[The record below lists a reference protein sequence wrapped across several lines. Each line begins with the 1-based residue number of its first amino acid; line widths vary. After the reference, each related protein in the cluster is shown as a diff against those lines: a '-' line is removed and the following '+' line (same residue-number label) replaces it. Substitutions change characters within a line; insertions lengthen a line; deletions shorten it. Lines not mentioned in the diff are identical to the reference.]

1 MNLDIAIHQMQRQQE
16 INEQGAYT
24 VFDLETQQKIKQMV
38 AGRILNNFLICIIL
52 LYITHI
58 SERCH
63 VESEV
68 YQPLHLF
75 GEK

>member
-24 VFDLETQQKIKQMV
+24 VFDLETQQKIKQIV
-38 AGRILNNFLICIIL
+38 GRILNHFLICIIV
-52 LYITHI
+52 LYITHV
-58 SERCH
+58 SERYR

-68 YQPLHLF
+68 YEPLHLF